1 MTDQP
6 PPPDQDGLEDYF
18 TDVEH
23 LRDLLRRPRLHPNI
37 LLVISGRAV
46 PGWGRQWP
54 EWMAQ
59 AEVHELAPMS
69 AAVMRELNR
78 ATTPRCPAARP
89 TRPRSRRSWPS
100 RSVAEIL
107 RFAQNDKWRDPGV
120 RQPPYSGRRRSRA
133 RRWRLPA

>member
-1 MTDQP
+1 LCAPAYAAPRHEEAPITDQP

-23 LRDLLRRPRLHPNI
+23 LRDLFRSPRLHPNI

-69 AAVMRELNR
+69 AAVMHD
-78 ATTPRCPAARP
+78 
-89 TRPRSRRSWPS
+89 PS
-100 RSVAEIL
+100 
-107 RFAQNDKWRDPGV
+107 V